1 MKKKN
6 QRERTEKVKV
16 KERRYKRKIREKG
29 KTI

>member
-16 KERRYKRKIREKG
+16 KERRCKRKIREKG